1 LLAPALLRSRTR
13 RRSENSTPYY
23 GHYHFAVIH
32 RIPAALSPCAWP
44 GRAPPFLFRFL
55 TPTLRSALRSA
66 PLPAM
71 LLTVAGHHHPS
82 SSLSKSGK
90 RLASTP
96 SSSSSSFSLKL
107 TTNEAGRL
115 TSPCHHLFPH
125 GSPLTTVLHHPLAE
139 LATSAA
145 SPRHPIPLRPEDH
158 HRQPP
163 SSVSPLPPNRHHST
177 PLEPSFLPGSTLS
190 GKLPPAGRIS
200 PVRHW
205 R

>member
-1 LLAPALLRSRTR
+1 MAGQSSPFPISLPHAHSQICSPLRSSAR
-13 RRSENSTPYY
+13 
-23 GHYHFAVIH
+23 H
-32 RIPAALSPCAWP
+32 
-44 GRAPPFLFRFL
+44 APHSCRP
-55 TPTLRSALRSA
+55 P
-66 PLPAM
+66 
-71 LLTVAGHHHPS
+71 HPS

-90 RLASTP
+90 RPASTP